1 MTASLQRKRAGHT
14 YFPCWRSMPVRV
26 HTMCAQSRQTYL
38 SLLTPVRLVC
48 LALLLAWPLVSSA
61 EEFPSRAIKL
71 VVPFPAGGPADTFGR
86 VLADRMGPSSARA
99 W

>member
-1 MTASLQRKRAGHT
+1 
-14 YFPCWRSMPVRV
+14 V
-26 HTMCAQSRQTYL
+26 
-38 SLLTPVRLVC
+38 LTPVRLVC

-86 VLADRMGPSSARA
+86 VLADRMGPLLGKSVVIESRA
-99 W
+99 GAG